1 MLWNIVDC
9 RANNYDINVDA
20 VFEPSYRDNIMTGA
34 SQAFK
39 DNSWTISS
47 EYDITI
53 EKVIAKANQEW
64 KTPVTVFLYDAGSRL
79 IQIDLLYLK

>member
-1 MLWNIVDC
+1 
-9 RANNYDINVDA
+9 
-20 VFEPSYRDNIMTGA
+20 MTGA

-53 EKVIAKANQEW
+53 EKVIAKANQGW
-64 KTPVTVFLYDAGSRL
+64 KTPVTAFLYDAGSRP
-79 IQIDLLYLK
+79 I